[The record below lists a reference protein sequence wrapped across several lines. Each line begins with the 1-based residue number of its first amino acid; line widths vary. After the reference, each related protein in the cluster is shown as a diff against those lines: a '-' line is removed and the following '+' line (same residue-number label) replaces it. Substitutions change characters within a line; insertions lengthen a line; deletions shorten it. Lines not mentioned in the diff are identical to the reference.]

1 MKMNKEAKELA
12 AETAK
17 QTVFELMKNN
27 MMKSDKRSPF
37 QKTEILLYNYNNFLD
52 VIKNREEQI
61 EELKQNGLRK
71 HSISVLPAM
80 NTVHDNY
87 VKTEQEKI
95 DEKIAEIQI
104 NITTTKNFI
113 SIIDKELDCLKNE
126 KYFDII
132 RMKYFEGK
140 THEEIAEHF
149 HCDVKTISRQ
159 KNNLINK
166 LQIKLFS
173 DESIKHILLS

>member
-1 MKMNKEAKELA
+1 MNKEAKELA

-27 MMKSDKRSPF
+27 MMKNDKRSPF
-37 QKTEILLYNYNNFLD
+37 QKTEILLYNYNNFLE
-52 VIKNREEQI
+52 VIENREEQI
-61 EELKQNGLRK
+61 KELKENGLRK

-80 NTVHDNY
+80 SSVSHDNY
-87 VKTEQEKI
+87 IKTEQEKI
-95 DEKIAEIQI
+95 DDKIAEIQF
-104 NITTTKNFI
+104 NIMTTKNFI
-113 SIIDKELDCLKNE
+113 DVIDKELNSLKNE

-140 THEEIAEHF
+140 THDEIAAYY
-149 HCDVKTISRQ
+149 HCDVKTVSRQ

>member
-1 MKMNKEAKELA
+1 MNKEAKELA

-27 MMKSDKRSPF
+27 MMKNDKKSPF

-80 NTVHDNY
+80 SSAPHDNY
-87 VKTEQEKI
+87 IKTEQEKI
-95 DEKIAEIQI
+95 DEKIAEIQF
-104 NITTTKNFI
+104 NILTTKNYI
-113 SIIDKELDCLKNE
+113 SVIDKELNNLKNE

-132 RMKYFEGK
+132 RLKYFEGK
-140 THEEIAEHF
+140 THDQIAEYYN
-149 HCDVKTISRQ
+149 CDVRTISRQ

-166 LQIKLFS
+166 LQIKLFT
-173 DESIKHILLS
+173 DESIRHILLS